1 MPLRPEQ
8 ARALLPRVDP
18 ARLWAGWPLGLRDG
32 ALLALL
38 AAGLSAEEI
47 SALRASAVT
56 SHRDKLWVK
65 LRRYGAIWFV
75 VPPPDLGGHLLVW
88 LSDRGL
94 WGTSELVFAS
104 PEGPLTPAGIYVL
117 LHRYRQEPKA
127 SR

>member
-18 ARLWAGWPLGLRDG
+18 ARLWAGWPVGLRDG

-47 SALRASAVT
+47 SGLRASNITSDRGNLRVT
-56 SHRDKLWVK
+56 I
-65 LRRYGAIWFV
+65 RRYGESWSV
-75 VPPPDLGGHLLVW
+75 NLSPVLGGPLLAW
-88 LSDRGL
+88 LIERRL
-94 WGTSELVFAS
+94 WGTAEPVVVS
-104 PEGPLTPAGIYVL
+104 PDGPLTPAGIYVL

-127 SR
+127 PR